1 MIDPIAF
8 SIGVLRSRARMER
21 AREFRPQDV
30 CAVGLFELTRM
41 GDVLSALPAIKDLRR
56 SLPEA
61 RFHLFVAAQWA
72 ALTAELMPEV
82 EIHGL
87 DASDSVPGL
96 VRASALVR
104 RLGLD
109 LSISLSPAN
118 RNALLCLSSGS
129 RMKVGY
135 LRYANTLTP
144 FLGNYPVEAFGL
156 KLARQASY
164 SQENLYRRAARIFE
178 ALDVEIDDQGLPPP
192 VRLGDSSRSAP
203 APPGRPYVV
212 LHPFSG
218 WEPRSWP
225 LQSFAELA
233 EAIPRELDMDVTF
246 VYAPGERSAT
256 GPLLERF
263 DSTESV
269 RFFSSADLLR
279 VGGVIQGGAAFVGND
294 SGPLHLAAAL
304 GVPVIGLYGAAP
316 PELTAPPEARG
327 SMLYHRVEC
336 SPCDQR
342 FCRMP
347 ERSCMSRIGVRE
359 VLEALEVVVNSCK
372 TPADG

>member
-8 SIGVLRSRARMER
+8 SIGVLRSRAGREGP
-21 AREFRPQDV
+21 REFRPQEV
-30 CAVGLFELTRM
+30 RALGLFELTRM
-41 GDVLSALPAIKDLRR
+41 GDVLSALPAIRGLRR

-87 DASDSVPGL
+87 DASDSLPGL

-104 RLGLD
+104 KAGLD
-109 LSISLSPAN
+109 LCISLSPAN

-129 RMKVGY
+129 RMKLGY
-135 LRYANTLTP
+135 LRYANSFTP
-144 FLGNYPVEAFGL
+144 FLGDYPVEAFGL
-156 KLARQASY
+156 KLSRNASY
-164 SQENLYRRAARIFE
+164 SRENIYRRAVRILE
-178 ALDVEIDDQGLPPP
+178 ALGVEMDDPGLPPP
-192 VRLGDSSRSAP
+192 ARLGDSSSSTP

-225 LQSFAELA
+225 LQSYAELA
-233 EAIPRELDMDVTF
+233 EAIPRELDMDVTL

-263 DSTESV
+263 DRSESV
-269 RFFSSADLLR
+269 RFFTSADLLR
-279 VGGVIQGGAAFVGND
+279 VGGVIQGAAAFVGND

-316 PELTAPPEARG
+316 PALTAPAVARG
-327 SMLYHRVEC
+327 SMLYHQVEC

-359 VLEALEVVVNSCK
+359 VVKALEVVVNSCK